1 MSGRCSSTEN
11 LGTEANRGDTVNRIR
26 SMVLLGVLALI
37 AVAAFA
43 IVGCGSDTGDAD
55 SGGEEEG
62 PIVVGAAQG
71 LTGFMVTWD
80 GPVNA
85 AAELAVEDIN
95 ADGGVMGR
103 QLQMETADTKSD
115 VALGPTAASQAL
127 EKGAQVLYVATDF
140 DGGSPA
146 ALVAQ
151 NAGVVSLSAAVSP
164 LFGVE
169 GVGDLAFSVSDSAV
183 WEAAAGA
190 QFAIDK
196 GWKNVFILVD
206 ETVAAER
213 DFGKYFEETFTHLGG
228 AVAGRDVF
236 KNDDQS
242 IAAQITKIKSASPAP
257 DVLVLASYAPGGPAA
272 LRQIRAA
279 GIDIPMIGADDWDGT
294 FWLEA
299 VPDVKDVYGC
309 VPASM
314 FGDDPRPEVN
324 EFFDRLREKLGKEV
338 DSALAIGG
346 YTGMQAWSHA
356 VEEAGVTEG
365 QAVAT
370 ALEQLKEFP
379 TISGP
384 VTYSDTVH
392 IITGRPITIIGFWE
406 NDGHFVEQVMPEYVP
421 EYEFGSN

>member
-1 MSGRCSSTEN
+1 M
-11 LGTEANRGDTVNRIR
+11 NRIR
-26 SMVLLGVLALI
+26 SMILLGVLACI

-43 IVGCGSDTGDAD
+43 IVGCGSDGGD
-55 SGGEEEG
+55 GGGGGDGAEEG
-62 PIVVGAAQG
+62 PIIVGAAQG

-103 QLQMETADTKSD
+103 RLELQTADTKSD
-115 VALGPTAASQAL
+115 IAMGPTAASQVL
-127 EKGAQVLYVATDF
+127 EEGAAVLLVSTDF
-140 DGGSPA
+140 DIGSPA

-151 NAGVVSLSAAVSP
+151 NAGVISLSAAVSP
-164 LFGVE
+164 LFGVQ
-169 GVGDLAFSVSDSAV
+169 GIGDLAFSISDSAV

-190 QFAIDK
+190 QFSLDK
-196 GWKNVFILVD
+196 GWKNAFILVD

-213 DFGKYFEETFTHLGG
+213 DYGKYYEETFTYLGG
-228 AVAGRDVF
+228 TVVGKDVF

-242 IAAQITKIKSASPAP
+242 IAAQITKMKSASPAP

-279 GIDIPMIGADDWDGT
+279 GIDIPVIGADDWDGT

-314 FGDDPRPEVN
+314 FGDDPDPEVN

-338 DSALAIGG
+338 DSSLAIGG
-346 YTGMQAWSHA
+346 YTGMQLWSQA
-356 VEEAGVTEG
+356 VEEAGTTEG
-365 QAVAT
+365 KAVAAKMQELT
-370 ALEQLKEFP
+370 EFS

-384 VTYSDTVH
+384 VTYSKDLH
-392 IITGRPITIIGFWE
+392 IITGRPITIVGFWD
-406 NDGHFVEQVMPEYVP
+406 NAGHFVERVTPEYVP
-421 EYEFGSN
+421 EYQFGTD